1 MSGKTQKNTIHPN
14 HEKVLTRI
22 RRGDYVKFDEVAPLF
37 SAMRWVNIQDAYDDA
52 AEKEKRIMKTRK
64 NVYEQLKKKF
74 ADRERMERDREMMK
88 RENDAARMTRMVDR
102 EGINHSHLGKFITKM
117 REIEEKKRR
126 ARENVSINAI
136 AEQAFKQTK
145 QDLGL
150 VKEEEKVKARRLPKH
165 LRNAAKANSKTAA
178 SASKTQKK
186 RK

>member
-1 MSGKTQKNTIHPN
+1 MSQKILN
-14 HEKVLTRI
+14 RI
-22 RRGDYVKFDEVAPLF
+22 RRGDYVPFDDVAPLF
-37 SAMRWVNIQDAYDDA
+37 ETMSWAEIQDAYDDA
-52 AEKEKRIMKTRK
+52 EEVRKRLMKTRK
-64 NVYEQLKKKF
+64 NVYGELKKKF
-74 ADRERMERDREMMK
+74 ADRERMERKREMMK
-88 RENDAARMTRMVDR
+88 RENDAARMTRMVER

-126 ARENVSINAI
+126 ARETVSVNAI

-165 LRNAAKANSKTAA
+165 LRNAAKTNSKTAAAA